1 LLVILCLFA
10 DTAEGKQI
18 VRANDWLDE
27 VYPPVDVG
35 VTLSP
40 SYVLRECDP
49 TAYRCG
55 LIDWLDSEGLTT
67 DQDEADEDEA

>member
-1 LLVILCLFA
+1 MKYINERE
-10 DTAEGKQI
+10 AESLY
-18 VRANDWLDE
+18 NDWLDE
-27 VYPPVDVG
+27 VYPPVNVG

-55 LIDWLDSEGLTT
+55 LIDWLDSENLTT
-67 DQDEADEDEA
+67 DEDEADDEEEDDE